1 METIEKKEVK
11 TWNLDPSHSS
21 VHFAVKHMV
30 ISQTKGVFQNYR
42 LNVESN
48 GLEFTDATIE
58 LEIDVNSINTN
69 SSDMDNH
76 LRSADF
82 FDAEKFP
89 MIHFISTSMTK
100 VNDEDYVLKGD
111 LTIKDITKPI
121 EFKVSYGG
129 QLLDPWGNIRA
140 GFTLESSVDR
150 FDYGLTWNAL
160 LEAGGAMVGK
170 SVKLMAEIEVVTPK

>member
-1 METIEKKEVK
+1 
-11 TWNLDPSHSS
+11 
-21 VHFAVKHMV
+21 
-30 ISQTKGVFQNYR
+30 
-42 LNVESN
+42 
-48 GLEFTDATIE
+48 
-58 LEIDVNSINTN
+58 
-69 SSDMDNH
+69 
-76 LRSADF
+76 
-82 FDAEKFP
+82 
-89 MIHFISTSMTK
+89 MTK